1 MLPNYEEQYKDL
13 ETTLK
18 DLSSQAIQVHK
29 EVLSAFL
36 SKDIEKLNDAVKNVS
51 EYEKKANIHDNDTIK
66 LVARYQPEGQM
77 LRTVVS
83 SLKIT
88 NELVR
93 IVAAAK
99 IFTKNATIIIESNFD
114 YSAYSN
120 EITKLYETS
129 IEALELSISDGWSVE
144 NAQEIMS
151 EIKAKETVTDEYYQ
165 FLQDNMLSSILTKGA
180 NAKDVFKVLR
190 IMRKLER
197 VADHAVNIS
206 YLVNYTLS
214 GGKLES
220 F

>member
-13 ETTLK
+13 GNTLK
-18 DLSSQAIQVHK
+18 DLSSEAIKIHK

-36 SKDIEKLNDAVKNVS
+36 AKDIEKLNSAVASVA
-51 EYEKKANIHDNDTIK
+51 EYDKKANEHDNDTIK
-66 LVARYQPEGQM
+66 LVARFQPEGPT
-77 LRTVVS
+77 LRTIVA
-83 SLKIT
+83 SLKVT

-93 IVAAAK
+93 VVAAAR
-99 IFTKNATIIIESNFD
+99 IFTKNAISIIDSDFD
-114 YSAYSN
+114 YSTYSS
-120 EITKLYETS
+120 EITKLYETA
-129 IEALELSISDGWSVE
+129 IDALEISISDSWTKE
-144 NAQEIMS
+144 NAQDLMS

-180 NAKDVFKVLR
+180 NAKEVFKLLR

-206 YLVNYTLS
+206 YLVDYSLS